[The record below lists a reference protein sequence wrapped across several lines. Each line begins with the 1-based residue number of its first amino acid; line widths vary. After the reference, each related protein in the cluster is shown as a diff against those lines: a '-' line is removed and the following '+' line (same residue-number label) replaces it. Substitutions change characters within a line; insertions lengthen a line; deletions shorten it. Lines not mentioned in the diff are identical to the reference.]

1 MPVNLDNEQL
11 RRLWE
16 NRLHVDNE
24 FYSRLNFFLIF
35 ESVLLGVVGTLYSK
49 TNQAMLMLKVIV
61 ILGLCITLVWAYVQA
76 KHKYFLDA
84 INAQCREIMPEY
96 RATVEYWKKT
106 KWPLSTRWL
115 LAYVIPTLIAFVW
128 IILIF
133 LFFLQ

>member
-49 TNQAMLMLKVIV
+49 TNQAMPVLKVIV

-96 RATVEYWKKT
+96 RATVENWNKI

-115 LAYVIPTLIAFVW
+115 LAYVIPTLIALVW

>member
-1 MPVNLDNEQL
+1 MLVNLDNEQL

-16 NRLHVDNE
+16 HRLHVDNE

-35 ESVLLGVVGTLYSK
+35 ESVLLGVVGALYSK
-49 TNQAMLMLKVIV
+49 TNQAMLVLRVFV

-76 KHKYFLDA
+76 RQKYFLDA

-96 RATVEYWKKT
+96 RATVENWNKT

-115 LAYVIPTLIAFVW
+115 LAYVLPTLIAFVW